1 MKPNGKCFAKKCKDC
16 NWYQSWD
23 MTDTKTGLRNTD
35 KKCSIQ
41 VLITEIPFIRGA
53 IDGLQ
58 GGVNQAHNRTM
69 ETQAVLK
76 YLIDSGGVIQ
86 KAELIEE

>member
-23 MTDTKTGLRNTD
+23 MEDSKTGLRRTEH
-35 KKCSIQ
+35 KCSIQ
-41 VLITEIPFIRGA
+41 VLITEIPFIRGS

-58 GGVNQAHNRTM
+58 GGVNEARNRTY
-69 ETQAVLK
+69 ETQEFLK
-76 YLIDSGGVIQ
+76 VVFNGNTKQ
-86 KAELIEE
+86 IEGEYEDT